1 MDLGNLASL
10 RHFIPEMILAA
21 GILAIVIIDLAV
33 RDKSRL
39 GALAL
44 IAAAASLV
52 AIGLEPASSGAW
64 LFHRMLVFDSF
75 AIYFR
80 ALIALAAVVAIWMSI
95 GSEEVQGCDQ
105 GEYYAILLASTF
117 AMFLMAESA
126 NLLMAYLALEFV
138 SLTSYILT
146 GFLRHNRRSL
156 EAALKYLIYGGVA
169 SGTMIYGMSWIFG
182 ITGSLD
188 FSVINKALSTP
199 AHLPV
204 LAVFIAL
211 VLILT
216 GMGYKVSSVPFHM
229 WAPDVYTGAP
239 IPITTFLAIG
249 SKAAGFALLTR
260 FFFPAISHLAAGGSW
275 TALAGV
281 DWPQLLL
288 FVCIITMTLGNL
300 AALQQ
305 TNMKRLL
312 AYSSIAQAGYALMGF
327 VVLSNDGIRA
337 MLFYLFAYYVMDAGA
352 FLVVMIVANS
362 TGRED
367 VEAYRGL
374 AWRGGIVPAVA
385 LTIFLFSLTGIPL
398 TVGFIGKFYL
408 FAAVIKGQ
416 FYILAIVGILNSVVS
431 LYYYLKPIRM
441 MFFEQPRGDEGT
453 VSFEAWNYGLMG
465 VLACATIVFGLYWSP
480 IISFANRS
488 ISFFLTGQP
497 LTPWRGGTGSFEDY
511 CAVVMEQHLL
521 FQVGADG
528 LRQDHHFEI
537 FALAREVGDGVAMGH
552 RRRWLARLSGPR
564 PALQLRSARSRRSV

>member
-1 MDLGNLASL
+1 ML
-10 RHFIPEMILAA
+10 
-21 GILAIVIIDLAV
+21 
-33 RDKSRL
+33 
-39 GALAL
+39 
-44 IAAAASLV
+44 
-52 AIGLEPASSGAW
+52 SGAW

-80 ALIALAAVVAIWMSI
+80 ALIALAAVVAVWMSI
-95 GSEEVQGCDQ
+95 GSEEVRHCDQ

-182 ITGSLD
+182 LTGSLD
-188 FSVINKALSTP
+188 FTVINRALSTP
-199 AHLPV
+199 GHLPV
-204 LAVFIAL
+204 LTVFISL

-216 GMGYKVSSVPFHM
+216 GMGYKISSVPFHM
-229 WAPDVYTGAP
+229 WTPDVYTGAP

-352 FLVVMIVANS
+352 FLVVMIVSNS

-367 VEAYRGL
+367 IDAYRGL

-385 LTIFLFSLTGIPL
+385 LTIFLFSLTGIPADYRVYRQVL
-398 TVGFIGKFYL
+398 SICRRDSRPILHTGYCRNTQFGSVAVL
-408 FAAVIKGQ
+408 LPETDSDNVLRAAQGRRRHGP
-416 FYILAIVGILNSVVS
+416 L
-431 LYYYLKPIRM
+431 
-441 MFFEQPRGDEGT
+441 RGMDLRLDGR
-453 VSFEAWNYGLMG
+453 
-465 VLACATIVFGLYWSP
+465 ACLRDDHVRT
-480 IISFANRS
+480 
-488 ISFFLTGQP
+488 
-497 LTPWRGGTGSFEDY
+497 
-511 CAVVMEQHLL
+511 LL
-521 FQVGADG
+521 GADH
-528 LRQDHHFEI
+528 LVRES
-537 FALAREVGDGVAMGH
+537 LAEFLH
-552 RRRWLARLSGPR
+552 RPDLIA
-564 PALQLRSARSRRSV
+564 AD

>member
-1 MDLGNLASL
+1 MDLGNYASMTRFL
-10 RHFIPEMILAA
+10 PELLLSG
-21 GILAIVIIDLAV
+21 GILVLVIVDLLIRNKSLLGDIALIITA
-33 RDKSRL
+33 
-39 GALAL
+39 GALLL
-44 IAAAASLV
+44 IAILPDTSN
-52 AIGLEPASSGAW
+52 AW
-64 LFHRMLVFDSF
+64 LFHRMLVFDGF
-75 AIYFR
+75 AQFFR
-80 ALIALAAVVAIWMSI
+80 ALIALAALVAVWMSM
-95 GSEEVQGCDQ
+95 GSEEVHGCDQ
-105 GEYYAILLASTF
+105 GEYYAILLASTL

-126 NLLMAYLALEFV
+126 NLLMAYLSLEFV

-169 SGTMIYGMSWIFG
+169 SGTMIYGMSWVFG
-182 ITGSLD
+182 ISGSLD

-216 GMGYKVSSVPFHM
+216 GMGYKVASVPFHM

-260 FFFPAISHLAAGGSW
+260 FFYPALSSLTAAGTW
-275 TALAGV
+275 QALRGV

-288 FVCIITMTLGNL
+288 VMCVITMTLGNL

-305 TNMKRLL
+305 SNMKRLL

-337 MLFYLFAYYVMDAGA
+337 MLFYLFAYYLMDAGA

-367 VEAYRGL
+367 IEAYRGL

-408 FAAVIKGQ
+408 FAAVIRGQ

-431 LYYYLKPIRM
+431 LYYYVRPIRM
-441 MFFEQPRGDEGT
+441 MFLEQPHGDEGT
-453 VSFEAWNYGLMG
+453 
-465 VLACATIVFGLYWSP
+465 
-480 IISFANRS
+480 
-488 ISFFLTGQP
+488 
-497 LTPWRGGTGSFEDY
+497 
-511 CAVVMEQHLL
+511 
-521 FQVGADG
+521 
-528 LRQDHHFEI
+528 
-537 FALAREVGDGVAMGH
+537 
-552 RRRWLARLSGPR
+552 
-564 PALQLRSARSRRSV
+564 

>member
-1 MDLGNLASL
+1 MDLGNYASL
-10 RHFIPEMILAA
+10 IHFAPELVLAG
-21 GILAIVIIDLAV
+21 GILLLVILDLLMA
-33 RDKSRL
+33 DKRRL
-39 GALAL
+39 GDIALLITVVALLL
-44 IAAAASLV
+44 IA
-52 AIGLEPASSGAW
+52 LEPITTGAW

-75 AIYFR
+75 AIFFR
-80 ALIALAAVVAIWMSI
+80 ALIALAAIVAVWMSI
-95 GSEEVQGCDQ
+95 GSEEVRGCDQ

-146 GFLRHNRRSL
+146 GFLKHNRRSL

-188 FSVINKALSTP
+188 FNVINRALTSP
-199 AHLPV
+199 GHIPV
-204 LAVFIAL
+204 LAVFISL
-211 VLILT
+211 VLILA
-216 GMGYKVSSVPFHM
+216 GMGYKVASVPFHM
-229 WAPDVYTGAP
+229 WAPDVYQGAP

-260 FFFPAISHLAAGGSW
+260 FFYPALSSMTAAGNW
-275 TALAGV
+275 TALKGV
-281 DWPQLLL
+281 DWPELLL
-288 FVCIITMTLGNL
+288 FICMITMTLGNL

-367 VEAYRGL
+367 IDAYRGL

-398 TVGFIGKFYL
+398 TIGFIGKFYL
-408 FAAVIKGQ
+408 FAAVIKGK
-416 FYILAIVGILNSVVS
+416 FYWLALVGVLNAVVS
-431 LYYYLKPIRM
+431 LYYYMGPIKT
-441 MFFEQPRGDEGT
+441 MFLDAPIGDEGT
-453 VSFEAWNYGLMG
+453 VAFDFWNYGLMG
-465 VLACATIVFGLYWSP
+465 VLACATIALGIYWAP
-480 IISFANRS
+480 VMSFATRS
-488 ISFFLTGQP
+488 LHFFTGP
-497 LTPWRGGTGSFEDY
+497 
-511 CAVVMEQHLL
+511 V
-521 FQVGADG
+521 
-528 LRQDHHFEI
+528 
-537 FALAREVGDGVAMGH
+537 
-552 RRRWLARLSGPR
+552 
-564 PALQLRSARSRRSV
+564 

>member
-1 MDLGNLASL
+1 MDLGNFASL
-10 RHFIPEMILAA
+10 GHFIPELILVA

-33 RDKSRL
+33 TDKSRL

-44 IAAAASLV
+44 ITAAASLM
-52 AIGLEPASSGAW
+52 AIGLEPAHAGAW

-80 ALIALAAVVAIWMSI
+80 ALIALATVVAVWMSI
-95 GSEEVQGCDQ
+95 GSEEVRNCDQ
-105 GEYYAILLASTF
+105 GEYYAILLASAF

-182 ITGSLD
+182 LAGSLD
-188 FSVINKALSTP
+188 FTVINRALSMP
-199 AHLPV
+199 GHLPV
-204 LAVFIAL
+204 LTVFIAL
-211 VLILT
+211 VLILA
-216 GMGYKVSSVPFHM
+216 GMGYKISSVPLHM

-260 FFFPAISHLAAGGSW
+260 FFFPAISNLTAGGGGGW
-275 TALAGV
+275 TAMAGV

-367 VEAYRGL
+367 VDAYRGL
-374 AWRGGIVPAVA
+374 AWRGGIVPALA

-398 TVGFIGKFYL
+398 TIGFIGKFYL
-408 FAAVIKGQ
+408 FAAVIRGQ
-416 FYILAIVGILNSVVS
+416 FYLLAIVAILNSVVS

-453 VSFEAWNYGLMG
+453 VRFEAWNYGLMG

-488 ISFFLTGQP
+488 LNFFTGP
-497 LTPWRGGTGSFEDY
+497 T
-511 CAVVMEQHLL
+511 
-521 FQVGADG
+521 
-528 LRQDHHFEI
+528 
-537 FALAREVGDGVAMGH
+537 
-552 RRRWLARLSGPR
+552 
-564 PALQLRSARSRRSV
+564 